1 MKLTGNELREFNEK
15 ELKQKLVELKEELFK
30 LNFRKVT
37 NTLDDNTLIPKARRN
52 IAKVLTVLRERQI
65 KEERP

>member
-1 MKLTGNELREFNEK
+1 MKLSGNELREFNEK
-15 ELKQKLVELKEELFK
+15 ELQQKLMELKEELFK

-37 NTLDDNTLIPKARRN
+37 NQLDDVSLIQKARRN
-52 IAKVLTVLRERQI
+52 IAKVLTVIRERQI